1 MNVWDITPLLLL
13 LLFGLA
19 LGFGAGFI
27 ALVVRLSGRRS
38 PVGPVVE
45 STPTVLIREPDTFVP
60 RPGCW
65 LAVKSSNVLAVQA
78 ALGLHNPKP
87 CSWLEGLATDPK
99 LFISPPIRGWI
110 LVIGS
115 GVPEPSEDVD
125 ACFRFVLEVSRKL
138 GRVQL
143 FSSSRI
149 LMHHAWVWADGGRIV
164 RAYAWAGRTIWNQG
178 DRTSVE
184 RELGMRCYDYMDALA
199 RVTFG
204 QPDAI
209 SQNVEKVP
217 QLAARWSLDP
227 AGIDERLLE
236 QGQGI
241 AGEPSRR
248 Y

>member
-1 MNVWDITPLLLL
+1 
-13 LLFGLA
+13 
-19 LGFGAGFI
+19 
-27 ALVVRLSGRRS
+27 
-38 PVGPVVE
+38 
-45 STPTVLIREPDTFVP
+45 
-60 RPGCW
+60 
-65 LAVKSSNVLAVQA
+65 
-78 ALGLHNPKP
+78 
-87 CSWLEGLATDPK
+87 
-99 LFISPPIRGWI
+99 
-110 LVIGS
+110 
-115 GVPEPSEDVD
+115 
-125 ACFRFVLEVSRKL
+125 
-138 GRVQL
+138 
-143 FSSSRI
+143 
-149 LMHHAWVWADGGRIV
+149 V